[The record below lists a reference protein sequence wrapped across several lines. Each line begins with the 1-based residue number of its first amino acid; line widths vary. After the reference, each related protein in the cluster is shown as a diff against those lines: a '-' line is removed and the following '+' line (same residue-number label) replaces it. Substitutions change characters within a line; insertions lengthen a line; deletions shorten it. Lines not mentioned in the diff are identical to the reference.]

1 MPVACD
7 PHKHSQQVRSQA
19 SSPALPS
26 KATDKENDMNTVT
39 SKDGT
44 KIAFDKQGEG
54 PAVIL
59 VDGALCTRSFGSKPE
74 LVKLLAQ
81 HFTVYSYDR
90 RGKGESGD
98 TLPYPV
104 EREIDDIEALIDD
117 TARPACLYGH
127 ASGAALILEA
137 AIKLGNKVK
146 ALAMYE
152 APYNDDDQ
160 AQRAWNEYIAQLT
173 ELLAAGQRG
182 DGVALFMKLVGMQ
195 ADQIEG
201 MRQAP
206 IWPMF
211 EALGPTLAYDH
222 TAILGKDA
230 SVPAA
235 RAATLTIPVVVMS
248 GGASYPFMT
257 DTARALSRAIPYAEL
272 RTLPG
277 QTHDVNPDILAP
289 VLVNFFSGICC
300 KKLY

>member
-1 MPVACD
+1 
-7 PHKHSQQVRSQA
+7 
-19 SSPALPS
+19 
-26 KATDKENDMNTVT
+26 MNTVT

-44 KIAFDKQGEG
+44 KIAFDKRGQG

-74 LVKLLAQ
+74 LVELLAQ

-98 TLPYPV
+98 TLPYAV

-117 TARPACLYGH
+117 AGRPASLYGH
-127 ASGAALILEA
+127 SSGAALILEA

-160 AQRAWNEYIAQLT
+160 AQRAWKEYIAQLT
-173 ELLAAGQRG
+173 ELLAAGRRG
-182 DGVALFMKLVGMQ
+182 DGVALFMKLVGMPD
-195 ADQIEG
+195 DQIEA

-206 IWPMF
+206 VWPMF

-257 DTARALSRAIPYAEL
+257 DTARALSRAIPHSEL
-272 RTLPG
+272 RTLAG
-277 QTHDVNPDILAP
+277 QTHDVNSDILAP
-289 VLVNFFSGICC
+289 VLVNFFSERF
-300 KKLY
+300 